1 MAFEMWLGYAVAA
14 TVIIIIPGP
23 TILLVIVQ
31 SLIHSRRSALPLVL
45 GVTCG
50 DAVAVGLSITGLGAL
65 LAASSTLFVLVK
77 WVGAA
82 YLIYLGVSLWRDKG
96 GKIARNAH
104 NARNARNAHAP
115 PPTASPRKLFL
126 HAFFVTTFNPKGIIF
141 FIAFLPQFVNPDSNV
156 SAQLFILAAT
166 FVVLGSINASLYAI
180 FADKLKAFLEN
191 NKARRWFNRCGGTA
205 LVAAGAWA
213 ATAQRA

>member
-1 MAFEMWLGYAVAA
+1 MAFEIWLGYAVAA

-50 DAVAVGLSITGLGAL
+50 DAVAVGLSVTGLGAL
-65 LAASSTLFVLVK
+65 LAASSALFVLVK

-96 GKIARNAH
+96 GKLVRNAH
-104 NARNARNAHAP
+104 KAHSP

-126 HAFFVTTFNPKGIIF
+126 HAFFVTTLNPKGIIF
-141 FIAFLPQFVNPDSNV
+141 FIAFLPQFVNPASNV

>member
-1 MAFEMWLGYAVAA
+1 MAFELWLAYTVAA

-31 SLIHSRRSALPLVL
+31 SLIHRRRSALPLVL

-50 DAVAVGLSITGLGAL
+50 DTVAVGLSITGLGAL
-65 LAASSTLFVLVK
+65 LAASSALFVLVK

-96 GKIARNAH
+96 GKSVRHANEAHNAH
-104 NARNARNAHAP
+104 NP

>member
-1 MAFEMWLGYAVAA
+1 MAFELWLAYTVAA

-31 SLIHSRRSALPLVL
+31 SLIHRRRSALPLVL

-65 LAASSTLFVLVK
+65 LAASSALFVLVK

-96 GKIARNAH
+96 GKITRNAH
-104 NARNARNAHAP
+104 NL

>member
-1 MAFEMWLGYAVAA
+1 MAFEIWLGYAVAA

-50 DAVAVGLSITGLGAL
+50 DAVAVGLSVTGLGAL
-65 LAASSTLFVLVK
+65 LAASSALFVLVK

-96 GKIARNAH
+96 GKITRNAH
-104 NARNARNAHAP
+104 NAHNP

-141 FIAFLPQFVNPDSNV
+141 FIAFLPQFVNPASNV

-166 FVVLGSINASLYAI
+166 FVMLGSINASLYAI